1 MQFSIVAALSL
12 ASIAVADQV
21 LTQIGDGQIQAP
33 TTENQTT
40 VATTTAPAPAPPAET
55 TTAPAPAP
63 PAETTTAPAPAP
75 PAATTTAPAPAP
87 PAQESTT
94 AVPAPPASNSTV
106 PEFENAAPR
115 AVIGGGLAAIAGLAA
130 LL

>member
-40 VATTTAPAPAPPAET
+40 VAT

>member
-40 VATTTAPAPAPPAET
+40 ISPPPPTHPAPPAEPPPAPAPP
-55 TTAPAPAP
+55 
-63 PAETTTAPAPAP
+63 P
-75 PAATTTAPAPAP
+75 PAATTTPPAPAP

>member
-40 VATTTAPAPAPPAET
+40 IATTTAPAPAPPAD
-55 TTAPAPAP
+55 
-63 PAETTTAPAPAP
+63 
-75 PAATTTAPAPAP
+75 TTTAPAPAP

-94 AVPAPPASNSTV
+94 AAPAPPASNTTV
-106 PEFENAAPR
+106 PSFENAAPR
-115 AVIGGGLAAIAGLAA
+115 AVIGGGLVAIAGLAA